1 VELVS
6 RPHTNVTARLL
17 VETVVL
23 LIACAWSA
31 VTLGA
36 AVQENR
42 WWLAGY
48 LPLLAFQALLFQ
60 RLYIIGHEA
69 SHRKLIPKR
78 PVLNDLLGQVMLLP
92 ILIPVR
98 IYRQVHM
105 FHHGFN
111 RKDHHTSALD
121 VFVSPWPVTPLVR
134 GYFTV
139 LWYLGVFAGGYFL
152 HSVISVVVFLFVP
165 TRHAVKLSP
174 AFKKWKN
181 QDRLAAWLQL
191 LACAA
196 FVVGI
201 GLVFGWGTWR
211 LVWLYPFLAF
221 AWVWSLL
228 VYVFHYH
235 TTIGEHTRYNV
246 RALRQHPF
254 FSWLLLNFNQ
264 HASHHMYPNI
274 PWYQLPERRQELPPV
289 FAEKNQVTE
298 SYWGAIL
305 NQLKGPTVVY
315 AEDRDPTPQ
324 LFVRWE
330 D

>member
-1 VELVS
+1 MSEAHVK
-6 RPHTNVTARLL
+6 VTVRLL
-17 VETVVL
+17 LETVVL
-23 LIACAWSA
+23 LVLAALLA
-31 VTLGA
+31 VKLGA
-36 AVQENR
+36 AVAVDRR
-42 WWLAGY
+42 WLLAY
-48 LPLLAFQALLFQ
+48 LPLLLFQALLFQ

-69 SHRKLIPKR
+69 SHRKLVPKR
-78 PVLNDLLGQVMLLP
+78 PLANDLVGQAMLLP
-92 ILIPVR
+92 IMIPVR
-98 IYRQVHM
+98 VYRQVHM

-134 GYFTV
+134 AYFTV
-139 LWYLGVFAGGYFL
+139 LWYLGVFFGGYFL
-152 HSVISVVVFLFVP
+152 HSVASVVVFLFVP
-165 TRHAVKLSP
+165 TKHAVKLSP

-181 QDRLAAWLQL
+181 EDRVAAWLQL
-191 LACAA
+191 LACAT
-196 FVVGI
+196 FVFAL
-201 GLVFGWGTWR
+201 GLLLGWPTWR

-246 RALRQHPF
+246 RALPQNPL

-274 PWYQLPERRQELPPV
+274 PWYQLPERKQRLPEV
-289 FAEKNQVTE
+289 FSEKNEVTD
-298 SYWGAIL
+298 SYFRAIL

-315 AEDRDPTPQ
+315 AQDRDPTPQ

>member
-1 VELVS
+1 MFE
-6 RPHTNVTARLL
+6 PHTSVTTRLM
-17 VETVVL
+17 VETVAL
-23 LIACAWSA
+23 LVATAW
-31 VTLGA
+31 A
-36 AVQENR
+36 AVAVGGAVAVDR
-42 WWLAGY
+42 WWLLAY
-48 LPLLAFQALLFQ
+48 LPLLLFQALLFQ
-60 RLYIIGHEA
+60 RLYIVGHEA
-69 SHRKLIPKR
+69 SHRKLVPKR
-78 PVLNDLLGQVMLLP
+78 PVLNDLAGQMMLLP

-98 IYRQVHM
+98 VYRQVHM

-121 VFVSPWPVTPLVR
+121 VFVSPWPVTPIVR

-139 LWYLGVFAGGYFL
+139 LWYLGVFFGGYFL
-152 HSVISVVVFLFVP
+152 HSVASVIVFLFVP

-181 QDRLAAWLQL
+181 RDRLAAWLQL
-191 LACAA
+191 SACAV
-196 FVVGI
+196 FVVGL
-201 GLVFGWGTWR
+201 GLLLGWPPWR

-246 RALRQHPF
+246 RALPQNRF

-274 PWYQLPERRQELPPV
+274 PWYQLPERKEELPEV
-289 FAEKNQVTE
+289 FSEKNEVTD
-298 SYWGAIL
+298 SYVHAIL

-315 AEDRDPTPQ
+315 AQDRNPTPQ

>member
-1 VELVS
+1 MFK
-6 RPHTNVTARLL
+6 PHTGVTLRL
-17 VETVVL
+17 VGETVL
-23 LIACAWSA
+23 LSLAAGWLA
-31 VTLGA
+31 VVMGGA
-36 AVQENR
+36 AGENR
-42 WWLAGY
+42 LWLLAY
-48 LPLLAFQALLFQ
+48 LPLLLFQALLFQ

-69 SHRKLIPKR
+69 SHRKLVPKR
-78 PVLNDLLGQVMLLP
+78 IALNDLLGQLMLLP

-98 IYRQVHM
+98 VYRQVHM

-152 HSVISVVVFLFVP
+152 HSVVSVIVFLFVP

-174 AFKKWKN
+174 AFKRWTNK
-181 QDRLAAWLQL
+181 DRLAAWLQL

-196 FVVGI
+196 FVVGL
-201 GLVFGWGTWR
+201 GLLLGWPTWR
-211 LVWLYPFLAF
+211 FVWLYPFAAF

-246 RALRQHPF
+246 RALPQNRF

-274 PWYQLPERRQELPPV
+274 PWYQLPERKQELPQV
-289 FAEKNQVTE
+289 FTEKNQVTD
-298 SYWGAIL
+298 SYRRAIL
-305 NQLKGPTVVY
+305 NQLRGPTVVY
-315 AEDRDPTPQ
+315 AQDRDPTPQ